1 MKKGFVVA
9 IDGPAGSG
17 KSTVARMLA
26 EELGYVYVD
35 TGAMYRALTFKTL
48 RGGIDLNSKKA
59 LIELARGTNVKLESA
74 NGRSL
79 RVLLDEE
86 DVTERIREP
95 EVTNNVA
102 YLANIPEI
110 RELMVSLQR
119 TLGEG
124 RDIVIEGRDTT
135 TVVFPNADKKFYLD
149 ASFEERLSRR
159 HQQLLSEGKGV
170 VLDILGRDMNARDKK
185 DTGRRVGALRRAED
199 AIYIDTTKLTIV
211 QVVKKIT
218 SYIK

>member
-35 TGAMYRALTFKTL
+35 TGAMYRALTLKAL

-59 LIELARGTNVKLESA
+59 LIELARGTNVRLENA

-110 RELMVSLQR
+110 RELMVNLQR

-124 RDIVIEGRDTT
+124 RFIVIEGRDTT

-149 ASFEERLSRR
+149 ASFEERLNRR
-159 HQQLLSEGKGV
+159 YRQLLSEGKDV
-170 VLDILGRDMNARDKK
+170 ALDVLGRDMNARDKK
-185 DTGRRVGALRRAED
+185 DAGRRVGALKLAED

-218 SYIK
+218 SYI